1 MKKIEFTEEEL
12 KNLVNILD
20 DYVDFIC
27 DGLEFL
33 RNSNVKENIIKEREE
48 LLDFNTN
55 FIYKI
60 KQKILY

>member
-20 DYVDFIC
+20 DYVDFIG

-33 RNSNVKENIIKEREE
+33 KNSNVKENIIKEREE

>member
-1 MKKIEFTEEEL
+1 MKKIKFTEDEL
-12 KNLVNILD
+12 KNLINILD
-20 DYVDFIC
+20 DYVDFIG

-33 RNSNVKENIIKEREE
+33 KNSKVKENIIKERKE